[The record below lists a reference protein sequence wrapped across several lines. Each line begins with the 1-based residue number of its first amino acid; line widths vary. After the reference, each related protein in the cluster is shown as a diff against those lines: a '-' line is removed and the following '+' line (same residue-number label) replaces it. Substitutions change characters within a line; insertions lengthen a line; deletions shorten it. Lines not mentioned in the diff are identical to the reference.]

1 MWNTILMFSQGNGLR
16 TAFVGFTA
24 IATLFVAGNMWSGS
38 VVPELDAKQ
47 RGMKVSE
54 MSYDGQVGT
63 EPCLF
68 LHAFSSP
75 FVSPY
80 KYSSPSLAC
89 LIEEIC
95 PFLFR
100 YTPSHTPN
108 QQTKCACKWCG
119 LCKHRLFESLQIF
132 L

>member
-1 MWNTILMFSQGNGLR
+1 MWNTILIFSQGNGLR

-63 EPCLF
+63 ESCLL
-68 LHAFSSP
+68 LHALP
-75 FVSPY
+75 F
-80 KYSSPSLAC
+80 
-89 LIEEIC
+89 
-95 PFLFR
+95 
-100 YTPSHTPN
+100 
-108 QQTKCACKWCG
+108 
-119 LCKHRLFESLQIF
+119 
-132 L
+132 